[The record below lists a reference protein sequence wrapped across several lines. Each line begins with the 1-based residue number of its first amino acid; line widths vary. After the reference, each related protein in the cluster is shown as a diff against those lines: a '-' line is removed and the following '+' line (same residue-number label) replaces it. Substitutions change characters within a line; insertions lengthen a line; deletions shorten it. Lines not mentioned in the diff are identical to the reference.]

1 MVKRRIVGSYVSKK
15 NIVSSKRIKFLLSLQ
30 KTCIFHLLIKRK
42 KKCLQYGRTSE
53 LLFHV
58 RSFPCVLPAQPTLT
72 EALEIQLR
80 ENFTACPDILQFPIQ
95 IHIFSLKLG
104 AVEIFWARGFFLCFW
119 GPPKVITAAEKAP
132 QRALSQSFCTCPNS
146 PPLESFIEWNIC
158 SLCFRT
164 SFTFTFVLVWH
175 LHKIQRVLK
184 QMTVGT

>member
-1 MVKRRIVGSYVSKK
+1 MFAVWK
-15 NIVSSKRIKFLLSLQ
+15 NQWVTVPCQELSLCPPC
-30 KTCIFHLLIKRK
+30 TANPDWGTGDSASGEFH
-42 KKCLQYGRTSE
+42 CLPR
-53 LLFHV
+53 H
-58 RSFPCVLPAQPTLT
+58 
-72 EALEIQLR
+72 
-80 ENFTACPDILQFPIQ
+80 FTFPIQ

-104 AVEIFWARGFFLCFW
+104 TVEIFWARGFFLCFW